1 MNDDADAMIRSAI
14 GGDSPASSWV
24 VEHADTIDTP
34 ILITMAALLERRSD
48 RLDRAAALATTSRDR
63 QVVAIAR
70 AHVQQDRELV
80 DALARD
86 HLADYPATLL
96 VSWMASDALDRSVRT
111 GRV

>member
-1 MNDDADAMIRSAI
+1 VA
-14 GGDSPASSWV
+14 V
-24 VEHADTIDTP
+24 
-34 ILITMAALLERRSD
+34 
-48 RLDRAAALATTSRDR
+48 TTRNR

-70 AHVQQDRELV
+70 AHLAGDRELV

-86 HLADYPATLL
+86 HLADHPTTLL